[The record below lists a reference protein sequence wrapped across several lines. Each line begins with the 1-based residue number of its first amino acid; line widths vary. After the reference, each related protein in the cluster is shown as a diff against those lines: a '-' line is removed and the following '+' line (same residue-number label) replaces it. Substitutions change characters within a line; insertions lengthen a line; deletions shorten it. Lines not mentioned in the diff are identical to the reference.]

1 MQKPDFV
8 LQLYITTGRI
18 GMQNCII
25 PGLSTGLC
33 AMVDGVVSMCSKVP
47 CLKEQSFYIKKMD
60 KIRLPYF
67 TDAKQKIREADT
79 QVYKC
84 WLESPKLSS
93 WKVFD
98 T

>member
-1 MQKPDFV
+1 MQKPDFMI
-8 LQLYITTGRI
+8 QLYITTGSI
-18 GMQNCII
+18 GMHNCII
-25 PGLSTGLC
+25 PSISTVLS

-67 TDAKQKIREADT
+67 TDAKQKIREADY

-84 WLESPKLSS
+84 
-93 WKVFD
+93 
-98 T
+98 